1 MVDPDSGLILSA
13 LLPRRR
19 KGIEKGHPT
28 EKVTAQESLNRVRSG
43 RHLNDLASY
52 VSVGREAPSDCLE
65 RRCRIDVV
73 TLQLRWGS
81 TAPLSMSQLTMVDQ
95 RAGCAIRIIQNA
107 RRVGGLTPPEWRW

>member
-28 EKVTAQESLNRVRSG
+28 EKVTAQESLNSVRSG

-52 VSVGREAPSDCLE
+52 VSVGREALSDCLE
-65 RRCRIDVV
+65 RRDVV
-73 TLQLRWGS
+73 TLQPRWGS
-81 TAPLSMSQLTMVDQ
+81 TAPLSMSQLTTVDQ

-107 RRVGGLTPPEWRW
+107 RRVDGLTPPEWRW